1 MPLPKRAGSQQKTT
15 EPISS
20 EEKIARLLGLLLI
33 KDMENK
39 VDQVT
44 LLRSAGFEVLD
55 VAAMLGMTENHVN
68 VAAHAGRKKQGK
80 KKAKN

>member
-1 MPLPKRAGSQQKTT
+1 MSPTKRAGSQAKAT
-15 EPISS
+15 EPVSS

-44 LLRSAGFEVLD
+44 LLRSAGFEVSD
-55 VAAMLGMTENHVN
+55 VASMLGMTENHVG
-68 VAAHAGRKKQGK
+68 VAAHAGRKKLGK
-80 KKAKN
+80 KKAKS

>member
-1 MPLPKRAGSQQKTT
+1 MPPAKRAGSQQRAT
-15 EPISS
+15 ELVSS
-20 EEKIARLLGLLLI
+20 EEKIARLLGLLLV

-39 VDQVT
+39 IDQVT
-44 LLRSAGFEVLD
+44 LLRSAGFEVSD
-55 VAAMLGMTENHVN
+55 VALMLGMTENHVN